1 MQRDGYALCRVIR
14 DGLTESQ
21 YYSSKCR
28 CYGMSEQ
35 YGAELNGAES
45 KVASRQARVLLRN
58 LGTLEGLPWMP
69 DVPYGRIG
77 GTGV

>member
-1 MQRDGYALCRVIR
+1 MQCDSYALCRVIR

-21 YYSSKCR
+21 YYSKCR
-28 CYGMSEQ
+28 WYGRSEQ

-45 KVASRQARVLLRN
+45 KVASQHVLNERM
-58 LGTLEGLPWMP
+58 MP
-69 DVPYGRIG
+69 EFPYGRNG